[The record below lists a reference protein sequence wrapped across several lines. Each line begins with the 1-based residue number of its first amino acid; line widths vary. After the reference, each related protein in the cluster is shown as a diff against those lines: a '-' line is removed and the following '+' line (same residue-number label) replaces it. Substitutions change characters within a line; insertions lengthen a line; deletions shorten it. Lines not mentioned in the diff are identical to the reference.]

1 MDWKIFLTTLGTIFL
16 AEIGDKTQ
24 LATILMTS
32 KTGRPLAVFGG
43 AVLALSLVTLIGV
56 TVGEGL
62 ISTILAI
69 LKKGAAIAFIL
80 VGWMFLGNDLTL
92 FWRIPVTLLLLRYN
106 VMMSMASSLEN

>member
-43 AVLALSLVTLIGV
+43 AVLALSLVTLIERREK
-56 TVGEGL
+56 TDL
-62 ISTILAI
+62 DHPQAI
-69 LKKGAAIAFIL
+69 LKKGRLPSSWSAFDVSGEMSLLVLLECPCYHFCCPIA
-80 VGWMFLGNDLTL
+80 
-92 FWRIPVTLLLLRYN
+92 
-106 VMMSMASSLEN
+106 